1 MTHRFLKDLKERTLD
16 EPYTAERSE
25 IVDRIDQWEEAN
37 ETQVHD
43 QDGEGVAE
51 GRTGESISMVVE
63 A

>member
-43 QDGEGVAE
+43 QDGEGMAE
-51 GRTGESISMVVE
+51 GD